1 MTEELA
7 ITKKLAGIQEGLEE
21 EFYHA
26 QTWAVS
32 NSDLKVFGGDSPRHY
47 AEKLKGAPEDDSG
60 LTEDERKTQVIG
72 KLAHCAILE
81 PMRFGRG
88 KSHHVKPLTYPAAA
102 THPKV
107 KSKAIE
113 LGAPLPWNGNA
124 TFCEK
129 WEEEHQDLPIV
140 NEKEERRILGARKA
154 VLEHPVASAL
164 VNGPGSNEVSV
175 FAKHPA
181 TGLWLRMRADRL
193 TDDADGRPWCVDLKT
208 VPNVDMFVKSAR
220 DYMYDSQN
228 AVYEMVLD
236 LVGIP
241 NVAFCFVAFELV
253 PRFGIHS
260 VRIVM
265 MDQETITIARSRVEG
280 QLERLAECR
289 RTDVWPLNDEE
300 IQIVQVKRWTP

>member
-1 MTEELA
+1 M
-7 ITKKLAGIQEGLEE
+7 GINPGMDET
-21 EFYHA
+21 FYHS

-60 LTEDERKTQVIG
+60 LTEDERKTQVMG

-88 KSHHVKPLTYPAAA
+88 KSHHVKPLTYKDEKG
-102 THPKV
+102 TDKT
-107 KSKAIE
+107 
-113 LGAPLPWNGNA
+113 WNGNA
-124 TFCEK
+124 NVCK
-129 WEEEHQDLPIV
+129 AWVEEHSDLPVI

-164 VNGPGSNEVSV
+164 VNGPGTNEVSV

-193 TDDADGRPWCVDLKT
+193 TEDAEARPWCVDLKT